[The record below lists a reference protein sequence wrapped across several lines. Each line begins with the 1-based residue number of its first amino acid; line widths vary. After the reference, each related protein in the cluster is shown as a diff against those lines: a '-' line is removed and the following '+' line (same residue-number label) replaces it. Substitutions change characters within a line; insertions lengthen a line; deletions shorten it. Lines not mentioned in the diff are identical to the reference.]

1 MKQKDELIHI
11 LARVVQAQAGHEDC
25 LNLPG
30 WDDDCWIRLLAGAQV
45 MVLGNGEVL
54 LQRDQA
60 SNDLYFLV
68 EGKLEVSIPQS
79 DGMTLTPLVTRSPGS
94 VVGEIAFLD
103 GGARTASIWSR
114 GKSVVLRLPESAF
127 YDFMTAEPRLACDV
141 LCAVGRIVAER
152 LRRCIG
158 AASNGGTARRQRSE
172 YS

>member
-1 MKQKDELIHI
+1 MKQKNELIHT
-11 LARVVQAQAGHEDC
+11 LVRVVKARAGHEDC

-30 WDDDCWIRLLAGAQV
+30 WDDDCWKRLLAGAQV

-54 LQRDQA
+54 MQRDDA

-68 EGKLEVSIPQS
+68 EGKFEVTIPQS
-79 DGMTLTPLVTRSPGS
+79 DGMTLTALVTRSPGS
-94 VVGEIAFLD
+94 VVGEIAFFD

-114 GKSVVLRLPESAF
+114 GKSVVLRLPEAAF
-127 YDFMTAEPRLACDV
+127 RDFMNAEPKLACDV
-141 LCAVGRIVAER
+141 LCAIGRIVAER

-158 AASNGGTARRQRSE
+158 ASPKGGAARAGRSE